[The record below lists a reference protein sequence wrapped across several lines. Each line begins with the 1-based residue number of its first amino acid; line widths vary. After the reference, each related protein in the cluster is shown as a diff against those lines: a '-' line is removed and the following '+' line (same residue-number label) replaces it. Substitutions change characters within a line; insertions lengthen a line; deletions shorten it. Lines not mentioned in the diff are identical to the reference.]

1 MFRKWTSDS
10 DVATDARLAL
20 KTWKRSLPPELRLE
34 NVSAAS
40 SSYRATFHLHLNYYF
55 ALIAMGKYSIVAE
68 VRAHLRRTLGGA
80 TTTCTAELRSSQL
93 SVACVKAAKKMLRLF
108 ENICKTGNMTK
119 SSFTDFQ
126 GCSIATM
133 VLLIAGIVERDFC
146 YETEVRFGLNCLR
159 SMAGE
164 HLTATTGV
172 AFMEALQ
179 SIADEAAEKLRNFKM
194 ASRVAISPQ
203 GQTVSSTECIN
214 SISRHFASTEGTN
227 DAQPWSS
234 TQVDSVLP
242 GTAMAFGHTAT
253 STHGTSQH
261 SAQHQGINATWGQQ
275 MTPMWAPDAAPAGDP
290 FSLFQFDNEAFL
302 MELTGFDT
310 LGIPGS

>member
-1 MFRKWTSDS
+1 
-10 DVATDARLAL
+10 
-20 KTWKRSLPPELRLE
+20 
-34 NVSAAS
+34 
-40 SSYRATFHLHLNYYF
+40 
-55 ALIAMGKYSIVAE
+55 MGKYPIVAE

-80 TTTCTAELRSSQL
+80 TTTCTEELRSSQL

-146 YETEVRFGLNCLR
+146 YEIEIRFGLGCLR

-179 SIADEAAEKLRNFKM
+179 SIADEAAEKLRIFNT
-194 ASRVAISPQ
+194 ASRIA
-203 GQTVSSTECIN
+203 
-214 SISRHFASTEGTN
+214 ASTQDQTASSIERTEPSSRNVFSTAAEVTN

-234 TQVDSVLP
+234 DQVDSALS
-242 GTAMAFGHTAT
+242 GTAMAFEDTAT
-253 STHGTSQH
+253 VTHGMSQH
-261 SAQHQGINATWGQQ
+261 LAQHPGFIATWGQQ
-275 MTPMWAPDAAPAGDP
+275 MNPMWAPDAGSAGDP
-290 FSLFQFDNEAFL
+290 FSLLQCDNEAFL
-302 MELTGFDT
+302 MELIGFDT